1 VILVDTS
8 IWIGHLQ
15 TGEPRLAALLC
26 KGEVLGHA
34 WVTGELAMGTISQ
47 RQEVLGLLANL
58 PQARIATHSEVMTLI
73 EARQLFGVGIGYV
86 DAHLLAATLL
96 TDRARLWTRDKR
108 LAATAADLGLAANA
122 PSAPGSR

>member
-1 VILVDTS
+1 MILVDTS

-15 TGEPRLAALLC
+15 TGEPWLATLLNE
-26 KGEVLGHA
+26 GNVLGHA

-47 RQEVLGLLANL
+47 RQEILRLLANL
-58 PQARIATHSEVMTLI
+58 PQARSATHEEVITLI
-73 EARQLFGVGIGYV
+73 EARQLFGRGIGYV

-122 PSAPGSR
+122 PSAPR